1 MNKGMLQGIAQELK
15 DKGRFGDTELVH
27 VNEEEKALLKALG
40 GAGTINPETGLEE
53 YFSIGGFNPF
63 NINTYTKPVKKVA
76 TNLVDA
82 GGDVL
87 GGAVDLAGDI
97 LGGAGDVVQDVV
109 KQPIN
114 LTIGTLKDLADVPL
128 PDVLGAVEDVG
139 GGFVDIVGDIGST
152 LDDEIISN
160 IVDVV
165 SDVGSTLDD
174 EIISKIVD
182 PVVTAGEQFEDAVRE
197 GVDEVDKLIQD
208 PYVQL
213 ATQIFF
219 PQYAPFL
226 DAYATLDSGE
236 TLSASQIAAMAA
248 SGYEFETGG
257 KLPSDVKKA
266 LNTSVQ
272 LAEGGDPLKVLVSA
286 YGEDFLDS
294 SGIKAAGELG
304 LQEAIGTDAYNLI
317 KDNMDVAR
325 VGYDVLVEGKDPS
338 EAIANRY
345 GDEIVGLLGSDNP
358 NVNALGYAGLTT
370 AVALDQ
376 SKDTDEALLKG
387 AQEYY
392 DRGGQLPDFNELASL
407 TGIENFNVGIPD
419 LGISIPEIEGL
430 GFSLSE
436 IADLGIDVSG
446 LGLERLFSGGFSIP
460 DIQGLGIDISIPQL
474 EGLGFDIPQ
483 IADLGFDVS
492 QLGLEG
498 LEARGFGL
506 PDIKNFGVDIS
517 GLKFPDLQLRGY
529 DLGNIGDL
537 GFEIADM
544 DFSGL
549 KRGDLGDYSLGE
561 LKDLGVDLNQL
572 DLNLELGSLAAALAK
587 EKVPGE
593 LVSGE
598 DEIESLENDLI
609 QPMEGKP
616 FSRKVLESTFA

>member
-27 VNEEEKALLKALG
+27 INTEEKALLKALG
-40 GAGTINPETGLEE
+40 GAGTVNPETGLEE
-53 YFSIGGFNPF
+53 YWGIGSITKGIRNVAGAVGDVVGGSVDIAEDIGGG
-63 NINTYTKPVKKVA
+63 
-76 TNLVDA
+76 LVDLA
-82 GGDVL
+82 GDVL
-87 GGAVDLAGDI
+87 GGAGDI
-97 LGGAGDVVQDVV
+97 VQDVV

-114 LTIGTLKDLADVPL
+114 LTIGTLKDIANVPL
-128 PDVLGAVEDVG
+128 PDLKNVFDVVEDVG

-152 LDDEIISN
+152 LDDE
-160 IVDVV
+160 
-165 SDVGSTLDD
+165 L
-174 EIISKIVD
+174 ISKIVD

-236 TLSASQIAAMAA
+236 TLSASQIAGMAA

-266 LNTSVQ
+266 LNTSVT
-272 LAEGGDPLKVLVSA
+272 LAEGGDPIQVLVSA
-286 YGEDFLDS
+286 YGEDFLES

-338 EAIANRY
+338 ESIANRY

-407 TGIENFNVGIPD
+407 TGIEDFNVGIPD

-430 GFSLSE
+430 GFSLPE

-446 LGLERLFSGGFSIP
+446 LGLERLFSGGFSVP
-460 DIQGLGIDISIPQL
+460 DIQGLGVDISIPQL

-506 PDIKNFGVDIS
+506 PEIKDFGVDIS
-517 GLKFPDLQLRGY
+517 GLEFPDLQLRGY

-561 LKDLGVDLNQL
+561 LKDLGVDLKDL
-572 DLNLELGSLAAALAK
+572 DLSFELGGLGLALAQ

-598 DEIESLENDLI
+598 DVVESLDSEFTKPED
-609 QPMEGKP
+609 GTP
-616 FSRKVLESTFA
+616 FSRQVLESTFA

>member
-27 VNEEEKALLKALG
+27 INAEEKALLKALG
-40 GAGTINPETGLEE
+40 GAGTVNPETGLEE
-53 YFSIGGFNPF
+53 YFKIGGWNPL
-63 NINTYTKPVKKVA
+63 NINTYTKPAKKVA
-76 TNLVDA
+76 TNLAGAVGDVVGGSVDIA
-82 GGDVL
+82 EDIGGGLVDLAGDVL
-87 GGAVDLAGDI
+87 GGAGDI
-97 LGGAGDVVQDVV
+97 VQDVV

-114 LTIGTLKDLADVPL
+114 LTIGTLKNLVDVPL
-128 PDVLGAVEDVG
+128 PDLKNVFDVVEDVG

-152 LDDEIISN
+152 LDDE
-160 IVDVV
+160 V
-165 SDVGSTLDD
+165 L
-174 EIISKIVD
+174 SKIVD

-197 GVDEVDKLIQD
+197 GVDEVDKLVQD

-219 PQYAPFL
+219 PQFAPFL
-226 DAYATLDSGE
+226 DAYTTLDSGE

-266 LNTSVQ
+266 LNTSVT
-272 LAEGGDPLKVLVSA
+272 LAEGGDPIKVLVSA
-286 YGEDFLDS
+286 YGEDFLES

-338 EAIANRY
+338 ESIANRY

-407 TGIENFNVGIPD
+407 TGIEDFNVGIPD

-430 GFSLSE
+430 GFSLPE

-446 LGLERLFSGGFSIP
+446 LGLERLFSGGFSVP
-460 DIQGLGIDISIPQL
+460 DIQGLGVDISIPQL

-506 PDIKNFGVDIS
+506 PEIKDFGVDIS
-517 GLKFPDLQLRGY
+517 GLEFPDLQLRGY

-561 LKDLGVDLNQL
+561 LKDLGVDLKDL
-572 DLNLELGSLAAALAK
+572 DLSFELGSLGLALAQ

-598 DEIESLENDLI
+598 DVVESLDSEFTKPED
-609 QPMEGKP
+609 GTP
-616 FSRKVLESTFA
+616 FSRQVLESTFA

>member
-27 VNEEEKALLKALG
+27 INAEEKALLKALG
-40 GAGTINPETGLEE
+40 GAGTVNPETGLEE
-53 YFSIGGFNPF
+53 YWGIKSF
-63 NINTYTKPVKKVA
+63 TKPFKQAAKTTSKVA
-76 TNLVDA
+76 SNVA
-82 GGDVL
+82 GGVGDVL
-87 GGAVDLAGDI
+87 GGAVDIAGDV
-97 LGGAGDVVQDVV
+97 LGGAGDIVQDVV
-109 KQPIN
+109 RQPIN
-114 LTIGTLKDLADVPL
+114 LTIGTLKDIANVPL
-128 PDVLGAVEDVG
+128 PDVLGAIEDVG
-139 GGFVDIVGDIGST
+139 GGFVDIVSDIGST
-152 LDDEIISN
+152 LDDE
-160 IVDVV
+160 V
-165 SDVGSTLDD
+165 L
-174 EIISKIVD
+174 SKIVD

-197 GVDEVDKLIQD
+197 GVDEVDKLVQD

-219 PQYAPFL
+219 PQFAPFL

-272 LAEGGDPLKVLVSA
+272 LAEDSDPIKVLVSA

-358 NVNALGYAGLTT
+358 NINALGYAGLTT

-376 SKDTDEALLKG
+376 SKETDEALLKG

-392 DRGGQLPDFNELASL
+392 DRGGQLPDFNDIANLA
-407 TGIENFNVGIPD
+407 GIEDFTVGIPD

-430 GFSLSE
+430 GFSLPE
-436 IADLGIDVSG
+436 IADLGLDVSG
-446 LGLERLFSGGFSIP
+446 LGLERLFTGGFSIP
-460 DIQGLGIDISIPQL
+460 DIQGLGVDISIPQL

-498 LEARGFGL
+498 LELRGFSL
-506 PDIKNFGVDIS
+506 PEIKDFGVDIS
-517 GLKFPDLQLRGY
+517 GLEFPDLQLRGY

-537 GFEIADM
+537 GFDIADM

-561 LKDLGVDLNQL
+561 LKDLGVDLKDL
-572 DLNLELGSLAAALAK
+572 DLSLELGSLGLALAK

-598 DEIESLENDLI
+598 DVVESLDSEFTK
-609 QPMEGKP
+609 PEEGTP
-616 FSRKVLESTFA
+616 FSRQVLETTFA